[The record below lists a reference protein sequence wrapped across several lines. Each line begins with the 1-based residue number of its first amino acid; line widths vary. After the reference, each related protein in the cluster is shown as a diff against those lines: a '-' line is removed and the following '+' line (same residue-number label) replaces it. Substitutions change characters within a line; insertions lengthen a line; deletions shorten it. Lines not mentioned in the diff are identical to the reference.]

1 MATHPSWLFVAA
13 WQVCS
18 VTAKTFRLLHPIID
32 ACGVFSAPPGTNG
45 CGSSA
50 PCMQTET
57 PEQLKARNAKRA
69 PGTKMVNVVQRQAV
83 TVLSRGTLIDPEMVA
98 AHPDA
103 AYVLAGAQ
111 L

>member
-1 MATHPSWLFVAA
+1 
-13 WQVCS
+13 
-18 VTAKTFRLLHPIID
+18 
-32 ACGVFSAPPGTNG
+32 
-45 CGSSA
+45 
-50 PCMQTET
+50 MQTET